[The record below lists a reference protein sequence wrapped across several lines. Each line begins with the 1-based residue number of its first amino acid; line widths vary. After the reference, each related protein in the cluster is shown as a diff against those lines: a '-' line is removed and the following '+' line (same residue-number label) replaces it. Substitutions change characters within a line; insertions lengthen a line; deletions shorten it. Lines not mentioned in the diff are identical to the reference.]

1 MSPLLGGEVLRG
13 ILMWRSFAQ
22 LSFATLMFAGA
33 HAQAQVPSGVRVQSV
48 QALGSGC
55 PIGSYSATVSPDGQ
69 SFSVLL
75 DNYVASSTMQNPISR
90 LMCELRVN
98 FRVPRGWSF
107 AVVSADYRGYAYAE
121 AGTVAVH
128 QALYS
133 FDGSKPKNER
143 PGYENGSTY
152 NFRQQEFRGPYNDNY
167 YIRHDIDPR
176 LAHWSPCRND
186 DTQTLFVTTF
196 LMSRNLNLS
205 SLVQAQITLDSI
217 DGRMQAQN
225 YKFAWRTCTPNG
237 GVTNPNP
244 GNPGTPGN
252 PRQPRPGRPPRFP

>member
-1 MSPLLGGEVLRG
+1 
-13 ILMWRSFAQ
+13 MWRNIAQ
-22 LSFATLMFAGA
+22 LSFATLMFAGLNA
-33 HAQAQVPSGVRVQSV
+33 NAQTPPGVRVQSL

-55 PIGSYSATVSPDGQ
+55 PAGSYSANISPDGQ
-69 SFSVLL
+69 SFSLLL

-98 FRVPRGWSF
+98 FHVPRGWSF

-121 AGTVAVH
+121 AGTYAVH

-133 FDGSKPKNER
+133 FDGSKPRNER

-186 DTQTLFVTTF
+186 DTQTLFLTTF

-205 SLVQAQITLDSI
+205 SLVQAQITLDSV
-217 DGRMQAQN
+217 DGRVQSQN
-225 YKFAWRTCTPNG
+225 YRFAWKRCTPGNG
-237 GVTNPNP
+237 GGYNPNP
-244 GNPGTPGN
+244 GPVDPGN
-252 PRQPRPGRPPRFP
+252 GRQPRNPGRPPRFP